1 MYPIPTTITQPF
13 SATLHRLTSPEHY
26 TIRSVKEFR
35 QNENYYLVLF
45 LKEASTDPGPPL
57 DPLTPNAIQEKIES
71 YEI

>member
-45 LKEASTDPGPPL
+45 
-57 DPLTPNAIQEKIES
+57 
-71 YEI
+71 